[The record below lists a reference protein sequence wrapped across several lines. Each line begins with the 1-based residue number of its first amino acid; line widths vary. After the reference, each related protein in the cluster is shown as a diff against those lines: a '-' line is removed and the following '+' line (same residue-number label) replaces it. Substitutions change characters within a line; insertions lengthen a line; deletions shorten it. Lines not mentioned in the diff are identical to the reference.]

1 MNPLKFIE
9 STRPP
14 ASPPTRETSACRELD
29 VYLPVIEIA
38 LAAIPDEFRSMT
50 AAQTREHFDAPG
62 APPMPEAL
70 KQWLDLKVHL
80 GLP

>member
-1 MNPLKFIE
+1 MDPLKFIE

-14 ASPPTRETSACRELD
+14 ASPPTRETSDCRELG
-29 VYLPVIEIA
+29 VYLPIIEAAFEA
-38 LAAIPDEFRSMT
+38 LPEEFRSMT
-50 AAQTREHFDAPG
+50 TAQTRAMFDAPG

-70 KQWLDLKVHL
+70 KQWLDLKAHL